1 MNRHHTIKPF
11 AFIALAVMTMLSCA
25 QIGGDTPLPSETPP
39 PPTTV
44 PTRTITLPTLPPLI
58 TPTVAPPE
66 PTATLVVA
74 QPNIPGEGDLE
85 SKGFVDSG
93 DGKLRVIG
101 KLPMLVTLKSIASPP
116 AAPGGWEFIGP
127 VFDVTAQDKLRKQPL
142 QKLAGLVTLRFQAP
156 RGRPLT
162 IIVNDGKSWEIVE
175 SEFDSDGNITA
186 AVDHFTNY
194 GVGAPQ
200 QSKVTPPA
208 TSGTPRVTVTVNRT
222 QSASTT
228 RTPQVTVAVATST
241 VSAST
246 AETAL
251 SNAAKILKGKTVKIT
266 SAAGYSGSASVA
278 LPASLQ
284 KTLSSVSGSGT
295 VYYGLYNGVNEA
307 ITAQAAGGTQ
317 TSGAMTLLIE
327 PKTSMP
333 TTAADAKTKLQS
345 YFPGVTVTLTQAQPS
360 STGTTGYVFYGV
372 SGNTA
377 YSLGYISY
385 SGVAMAYAM
394 SGSGTYQSLV
404 PKN

>member
-1 MNRHHTIKPF
+1 MNTHHVIKPF
-11 AFIALAVMTMLSCA
+11 VFISLAVITMLSCA
-25 QIGGDTPLPSETPP
+25 QLGGDAPLPTEAAPL
-39 PPTTV
+39 PTAA
-44 PTRTITLPTLPPLI
+44 PTRTAVTLPTFPPLV
-58 TPTVAPPE
+58 TPTVGAAA

-85 SKGFVDSG
+85 SRGFVDSG

-127 VFDVTAQDKLRKQPL
+127 VFDVTAQDKTRKPL

-156 RGRPLT
+156 RGRPVT
-162 IIVNDGKSWEIVE
+162 IMVNDGKSWEIVE

-186 AVDHFTNY
+186 SVDHFTNY

-208 TSGTPRVTVTVNRT
+208 TAGTPHVTVTRN
-222 QSASTT
+222 QSAATT

-241 VSAST
+241 VSASA
-246 AETAL
+246 AESAL
-251 SNAAKILKGKTVKIT
+251 SNAAKVLKGKTVKIT
-266 SAAGYSGSASVA
+266 SAAGYSGSVSVA

-307 ITAQAAGGTQ
+307 VTAEAKTA
-317 TSGAMTLLIE
+317 SGAASGVMTILVE

-345 YFPGVTVTLTQAQPS
+345 YFPGVTVTLTQAQPT
-360 STGTTGYVFYGV
+360 STGTTGYVFYGT
-372 SGNTA
+372 SGNTT
-377 YSLGYISY
+377 YSLGYVSY
-385 SGVAMAYAM
+385 NGVALAYAM

>member
-1 MNRHHTIKPF
+1 MNAHHAIKPF
-11 AFIALAVMTMLSCA
+11 TFITLAVIMMLSCA
-25 QIGGDTPLPSETPP
+25 QLGGDEPLPTEASPL
-39 PPTTV
+39 PTDAPA
-44 PTRTITLPTLPPLI
+44 PTRSLAIPTFPPLL
-58 TPTVAPPE
+58 TPTVGSPE
-66 PTATLVVA
+66 PTATLVVQA
-74 QPNIPGEGDLE
+74 NTGEGDLE
-85 SKGFVDSG
+85 SKGFLDSI

-101 KLPMLVTLKSIASPP
+101 KLPMLVSLKAIATPP
-116 AAPGGWEFIGP
+116 NAPGGWEFIGP
-127 VFDVTAQDKLRKQPL
+127 VFDVTAQDKTRKPL

-162 IIVNDGKSWEIVE
+162 IMVNDGKSWEIVE

-222 QSASTT
+222 QSAATT

-241 VSAST
+241 VSASA

-266 SAAGYSGSASVA
+266 SAAGYTGSVSVA

-307 ITAQAAGGTQ
+307 ITAQASGGSST
-317 TSGAMTLLIE
+317 GAMTLLIE

-360 STGTTGYVFYGV
+360 STGTTGYVFYGT

-377 YSLGYISY
+377 YSLGYVSY
-385 SGVAMAYAM
+385 NGIAMAYAM

>member
-1 MNRHHTIKPF
+1 MNAHQAIKPF
-11 AFIALAVMTMLSCA
+11 TFITLAVIMMLSCA
-25 QIGGDTPLPSETPP
+25 QLGGDEPLPTEASPL
-39 PPTTV
+39 PTDAPA
-44 PTRTITLPTLPPLI
+44 PTRSLAIPTFPPLL
-58 TPTVAPPE
+58 TPTVGSPE
-66 PTATLVVA
+66 PTATLVVQA
-74 QPNIPGEGDLE
+74 NTGEGDLE
-85 SKGFVDSG
+85 SKGFLDSI

-101 KLPMLVTLKSIASPP
+101 KLPMLVSLKAIATPP
-116 AAPGGWEFIGP
+116 SAPSGWEFIGP
-127 VFDVTAQDKLRKQPL
+127 VFDVTAQDKTRKPL

-156 RGRPLT
+156 RSRPLT
-162 IIVNDGKSWEIVE
+162 IMVNDGKSWEIVE
-175 SEFDSDGNITA
+175 SEFDGDGNITA
-186 AVDHFTNY
+186 SVDHFTNY

-208 TSGTPRVTVTVNRT
+208 TSGTPRVTVTITRT

-228 RTPQVTVAVATST
+228 RTPQVTAVTAT
-241 VSAST
+241 VSASA

-266 SAAGYSGSASVA
+266 SAAGYTGSVSVA

-284 KTLSSVSGSGT
+284 KTLSSVSGSGV

-307 ITAQAAGGTQ
+307 ITAQASGGSST
-317 TSGAMTLLIE
+317 GAMTLLIE

-360 STGTTGYVFYGV
+360 STGTTGYVFYGT

-377 YSLGYISY
+377 YSLGYVSY
-385 SGVAMAYAM
+385 NGIAMAYAM

>member
-1 MNRHHTIKPF
+1 MNPHHAIKPF
-11 AFIALAVMTMLSCA
+11 VFISLAVIMMLSCA
-25 QIGGDTPLPSETPP
+25 QIGGVEPLPTEAPP
-39 PPTTV
+39 LPTAA
-44 PTRTITLPTLPPLI
+44 PTRAAVIPTFPPLL
-58 TPTVAPPE
+58 TPTVGAPE

-85 SKGFVDSG
+85 SRGFVDSG

-116 AAPGGWEFIGP
+116 AAPGGWEFLGP
-127 VFDVTAQDKLRKQPL
+127 VFDVTAQDKTRKPL

-156 RGRPLT
+156 RGRPVT
-162 IIVNDGKSWEIVE
+162 IMVNDGKSWEIVE

-208 TSGTPRVTVTVNRT
+208 TAGTPRVTVTRT
-222 QSASTT
+222 QSAATT

-246 AETAL
+246 AESAL
-251 SNAAKILKGKTVKIT
+251 SNAAKVLKGKTVKIT
-266 SAAGYSGSASVA
+266 SAAGYSGSVSVA

-307 ITAQAAGGTQ
+307 VTAEAKTASGA
-317 TSGAMTLLIE
+317 TSGVMTLLIE

-345 YFPGVTVTLTQAQPS
+345 YFPGVTVTLTQAQPT
-360 STGTTGYVFYGV
+360 STGTTGYVFYGT
-372 SGNTA
+372 SGNTT
-377 YSLGYISY
+377 YSLGYVSY
-385 SGVAMAYAM
+385 NGVALAYAM

>member
-1 MNRHHTIKPF
+1 MNPHHAIKPF
-11 AFIALAVMTMLSCA
+11 VFISLAIIMMLSCA
-25 QIGGDTPLPSETPP
+25 QIGGDEPLPTEAPP
-39 PPTTV
+39 LPAAA
-44 PTRTITLPTLPPLI
+44 PTRTAVTLPTFPPLV
-58 TPTVAPPE
+58 TPTVGAPV

-74 QPNIPGEGDLE
+74 QNIPGEGDLE
-85 SKGFVDSG
+85 SRGFIDSG

-101 KLPMLVTLKSIASPP
+101 NLSMLVTLKSIASPP
-116 AAPGGWEFIGP
+116 TAPGGWEFIGP
-127 VFDVTAQDKLRKQPL
+127 VFDVTAQDRTRKPL
-142 QKLAGLVTLRFQAP
+142 QKLAGRVTLRFQAP
-156 RGRPLT
+156 RGRPVT
-162 IIVNDGKSWEIVE
+162 IMVNDGKNWEIVE

-186 AVDHFTNY
+186 SVDHFTNY

-200 QSKVTPPA
+200 QSKGTPPVTA
-208 TSGTPRVTVTVNRT
+208 ATPRATLTRT
-222 QSASTT
+222 QSAATT

-251 SNAAKILKGKTVKIT
+251 SNAAKVLKGKTVKIT
-266 SAAGYSGSASVA
+266 SAAGYTGSVSVA

-307 ITAQAAGGTQ
+307 ITAEAKT
-317 TSGAMTLLIE
+317 TSGTTSGVMTFLVE

-345 YFPGVTVTLTQAQPS
+345 YFPGVTVTLTQAQPT
-360 STGTTGYVFYGV
+360 STGTTGYVFYGT

-377 YSLGYISY
+377 YSLGYVSY
-385 SGVAMAYAM
+385 NGVALAYAM